1 MLQQRYLILGKIMEI
16 NCVLVT
22 GGFDPLH
29 NGHIAYFKAAKSLGN
44 KLIVGINSDK
54 WLIRKKGRAFM
65 LFNERKLII
74 ENLSMVDEV
83 ISFNDNDDTACD
95 AIRKLIKKYN
105 IITFANGGDR
115 KNGNIPEEDEWGGHP
130 RVSFVYGVGGEDKKN
145 SSSWIMNL
153 KLVSY
158 IYRSHRTNLENELCY
173 DAFLQMAESQDRL
186 ADNYS
191 FNKLNLNK
199 MYHYNILF
207 DNNNPVLA
215 SGSQMLSDNVI
226 RVMSRYYSFPD
237 YRTDGTNLLE
247 KVDNF
252 YELQYV
258 LKRLEDFKLIIWSRD
273 KGSSFFKRLK
283 VGRPDIFSNWKVYP
297 KKIELKYKN
306 NFQYV
311 FYTGDISYLN
321 EVIYDH
327 G

>member
-1 MLQQRYLILGKIMEI
+1 
-16 NCVLVT
+16 
-22 GGFDPLH
+22 
-29 NGHIAYFKAAKSLGN
+29 
-44 KLIVGINSDK
+44 
-54 WLIRKKGRAFM
+54 
-65 LFNERKLII
+65 
-74 ENLSMVDEV
+74 
-83 ISFNDNDDTACD
+83 
-95 AIRKLIKKYN
+95 
-105 IITFANGGDR
+105 
-115 KNGNIPEEDEWGGHP
+115 
-130 RVSFVYGVGGEDKKN
+130 
-145 SSSWIMNL
+145 MNL

-158 IYRSHRTNLENELCY
+158 IYRSHCTNLENELCY

-199 MYHYNILF
+199 MYYYNILF

-327 G
+327 S